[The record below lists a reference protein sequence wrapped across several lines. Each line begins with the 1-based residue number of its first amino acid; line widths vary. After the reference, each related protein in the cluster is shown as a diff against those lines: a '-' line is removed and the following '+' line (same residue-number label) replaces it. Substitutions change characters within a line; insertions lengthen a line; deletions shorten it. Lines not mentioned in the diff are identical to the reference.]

1 MKKNVKLFSSV
12 EALKA
17 LREQARL
24 DIVMGFYGR
33 HGRRVA
39 IRKAGR
45 AAGQAAGKQAAG
57 RHAGGASGKDKHE
70 QVL

>member
-1 MKKNVKLFSSV
+1 MKKSVKLFSSV
-12 EALKA
+12 EAIKA

-39 IRKAGR
+39 IRKAGYIMGFKEEVPCR
-45 AAGQAAGKQAAG
+45 K
-57 RHAGGASGKDKHE
+57 K
-70 QVL
+70 